1 MQKEELFKIL
11 NDNPTFQVD
20 VAKNVVDE
28 IDIGPSDIFAATGR
42 VHTGSYRVL
51 NASGDLEEMINFLP
65 KIMKGKR

>member
-1 MQKEELFKIL
+1 MQCKFYRVNEERIK
-11 NDNPTFQVD
+11 NKQMG
-20 VAKNVVDE
+20 AKD
-28 IDIGPSDIFAATGR
+28 SDIFAATGR